1 MIYER
6 PKYKSQYENFIGGEW
21 IAPSSGEYIENISPV
36 DGKLLTKI
44 PRSNEKDVD
53 LAVEAAK
60 KGFEEFKHTSV
71 TQRSALLNKIADIVE
86 ANLET
91 LAVAET
97 LDVKRSA
104 KLGS

>member
-1 MIYER
+1 M
-6 PKYKSQYENFIGGEW
+6 ENYLQKFQE
-21 IAPSSGEYIENISPV
+21 
-36 DGKLLTKI
+36 
-44 PRSNEKDVD
+44 SNEKDVD

-97 LDVKRSA
+97 LDNGKAVRETFKCRFTSCLLTI
-104 KLGS
+104 LGILHLL